1 MLTVLGMPRSRL
13 SRPFNRFSQL
23 AQSSRKWRLEQ
34 CAVRCV
40 CITMIAPSN
49 CYVFLI
55 LDMHFSMPQVI
66 GCYRVLLRASRQV
79 FEGAKLLYKVSFA
92 TLDDRQRMVFVV
104 PSPECDAPRLTSA
117 CAAASAAL
125 TYTSLIH
132 VWAFCTSQASRYQST
147 VGCVISWAI
156 SYMCFFC
163 RSLQPSLASHQRI
176 REDSCVNSNK
186 HDADEIH
193 KVIIQWQT
201 TQQTPLVPH
210 WAQEHCTAVGT
221 HVVNP

>member
-1 MLTVLGMPRSRL
+1 
-13 SRPFNRFSQL
+13 
-23 AQSSRKWRLEQ
+23 
-34 CAVRCV
+34 
-40 CITMIAPSN
+40 MIAPSN

-55 LDMHFSMPQVI
+55 LDMHFSMHLRSLAAI
-66 GCYRVLLRASRQV
+66 GYFWGHVDKYSK
-79 FEGAKLLYKVSFA
+79 GAKLLYKVSFA
-92 TLDDRQRMVFVV
+92 TLDDRHRMIFVV
-104 PSPECDAPRLTSA
+104 PSPECDVPLLTSA

-125 TYTSLIH
+125 TYPSLIH

-186 HDADEIH
+186 YDADEIH
-193 KVIIQWQT
+193 KVIIQWHT
-201 TQQTPLVPH
+201 TQ
-210 WAQEHCTAVGT
+210 
-221 HVVNP
+221 